1 VTARDRGRVRDTG
14 TDIGTDI
21 LKAGAE
27 AIARAAELI
36 RAGDLVAFPTET
48 VYGLGADATS
58 DGAIAAV
65 FAAKDR
71 PTFNPLIVHFADAR
85 GASRRVAFDE
95 RARLL
100 AKSFWP
106 GPLTLVLP
114 RREACRISML
124 ASSGLDTLAVRV
136 PGHLVAL
143 KLLAA
148 AARPIAAPSANVS
161 GGVSPTTAQ
170 HVFDS
175 LDGRVSLVLDGGPCR
190 IGIES
195 TVIDLSGDQALMLR
209 PGGVSREAIEAVIGG
224 IAEFGVGGAP
234 AKSPGLQ
241 DRHYAPG
248 RPMRLNAAC
257 NRAGEAFLGFGRG
270 APAGARGDVMNLS
283 PSGNVDEA
291 AANLFAM
298 IRALDRME
306 VSAIAV
312 APIPD
317 EGLGRAINDRLRR
330 AAGLGA

>member
-1 VTARDRGRVRDTG
+1 MTTRDLERVRD
-14 TDIGTDI
+14 
-21 LKAGAE
+21 AGSEIREAGVE
-27 AIARAAELI
+27 AIARAGELI
-36 RAGDLVAFPTET
+36 RAGELVAFPTET

-58 DGAIAAV
+58 DAAIAAV

-95 RARLL
+95 RARSL
-100 AKSFWP
+100 AESFWP
-106 GPLTLVLP
+106 GPLSLVLP
-114 RREACRISML
+114 RREACRISLL

-136 PGHLVAL
+136 PGHPVAR

-161 GGVSPTTAQ
+161 GRVSPTTAR
-170 HVFDS
+170 HVVDS
-175 LDGRVSLVLDGGPCR
+175 LDGRVGMVLDGGPCR
-190 IGIES
+190 VGIES
-195 TVIDLSGDQALMLR
+195 TVIDLSGDRALMLR
-209 PGGVSREAIEAVIGG
+209 PGGLSREAIEAVIGAV
-224 IAEFGVGGAP
+224 AEFGGGGAP

-248 RPMRLNAAC
+248 RPLRLNAA
-257 NRAGEAFLGFGRG
+257 RTKAGEAFLGFGRA
-270 APAGARGDVMNLS
+270 APMGARGDVMNLS
-283 PSGNVDEA
+283 PSGSVDEA

-298 IRALDRME
+298 IRALDRNG

>member
-1 VTARDRGRVRDTG
+1 MTARSCGRVRSAG
-14 TDIGTDI
+14 PDI
-21 LKAGAE
+21 LKADAGS
-27 AIARAAELI
+27 IARAGEMI

-48 VYGLGADATS
+48 VYGLGADATN
-58 DGAIAAV
+58 DAAVAAV

-85 GASRRVAFDE
+85 AASRRVAFDE

-100 AKSFWP
+100 AESFWP

-114 RREACRISML
+114 RREACRISLL

-136 PGHLVAL
+136 PGHPVAQRF
-143 KLLAA
+143 LAA
-148 AARPIAAPSANVS
+148 AARPIAAPSANVA
-161 GGVSPTTAQ
+161 GRVSPTTAR
-170 HVFDS
+170 HVVDS

-195 TVIDLSGDQALMLR
+195 TVIDLSGDQALILR
-209 PGGVSREAIEAVIGG
+209 PGGVTREAVEAVIGG
-224 IAEFGVGGAP
+224 IAEFGGGAP

-248 RPMRLNAAC
+248 RPLRLNAA
-257 NRAGEAFLGFGRG
+257 RARTGEAFLGFGRD
-270 APAGARGDVMNLS
+270 APKGPRGDVMNLS
-283 PSGNVDEA
+283 ASEDVDEA

-298 IRALDRME
+298 IRALDRKGI
-306 VSAIAV
+306 SAIAV

-330 AAGLGA
+330 AAGVGA